1 MKRLLIAAIAATV
14 LNTTASAENC
24 ASNFSGFYAGVQAG
38 MNSANSTYKIE
49 THPDPDKASYGAQ
62 SFLGGLFAGYGMGIG
77 NCAYVGGEAYVNF
90 HDTNIKYLNN
100 NVVKWTAKNN
110 VNCGAK
116 VRLGY
121 TVSPQAMIF
130 LGLGAEYAQWQ
141 LNYEITARGAP
152 APRINTKRTLAF
164 APSVGAD
171 LFMTKNIFVRAEYTY
186 VAPFNV
192 NMKEPG
198 GRERSI
204 DHKINLHRF
213 TLGLGYKF

>member
-1 MKRLLIAAIAATV
+1 MKKLVIAAIAATA
-14 LNTTASAENC
+14 LNTTANAENC

-38 MNSANSTYKIE
+38 MNAANSTYKFE
-49 THPDPDKASYGAQ
+49 NSSNPEKASYGAQ

-90 HDTNIKYLNN
+90 HDTNIKYEFHDRT
-100 NVVKWTAKNN
+100 KHTAKNN
-110 VNCGAK
+110 INFGAK

-130 LGLGAEYAQWQ
+130 LGLGVESAYWQ
-141 LNYEITARGAP
+141 LKHEVTPRVGT
-152 APRINTKRTLAF
+152 PRINSNTKCTLAF
-164 APSVGAD
+164 APSVGTD

-186 VAPFNV
+186 VAPV
-192 NMKEPG
+192 SLDLEIKPE
-198 GRERSI
+198 SV